1 MTNAPMLTLPD
12 FSKSFVV
19 ETDACQEGIGAVLM
33 QEKKPITFFNQKLS
47 VKNQGFST
55 YEK

>member
-19 ETDACQEGIGAVLM
+19 ETDACQEGIGAALM